1 MMIQIKPA
9 RKLTKNEVPNVQR
22 GVVMKLTTL
31 AVILAFF
38 TTCDSLYAQVSVR
51 TVKTYDE
58 NTLNLNTPDILA
70 VAAPLTYTNFV
81 SAVGNGFTSDRAGV
95 VNFDQ
100 PQSITAYPGVG
111 FNTMKAVYGASS
123 AYSMVI
129 GFSNPVDMLA
139 TTGLGTPISQKGCLR
154 QPSAAPLIFKFAPSN
169 GSPIRLVGFTVLQ
182 SQAAPS
188 TIKAE
193 FIQASGPSL
202 VATVMVP
209 SAPLTTKDTFIG
221 RATTVGGGIVAVKI
235 TVTQMVQ
242 GVATVVRFA
251 LDDLAFAQ

>member
-1 MMIQIKPA
+1 M
-9 RKLTKNEVPNVQR
+9 
-22 GVVMKLTTL
+22 
-31 AVILAFF
+31 
-38 TTCDSLYAQVSVR
+38 
-51 TVKTYDE
+51 
-58 NTLNLNTPDILA
+58 
-70 VAAPLTYTNFV
+70 
-81 SAVGNGFTSDRAGV
+81 VGT
-95 VNFDQ
+95 
-100 PQSITAYPGVG
+100 
-111 FNTMKAVYGASS
+111 
-123 AYSMVI
+123 
-129 GFSNPVDMLA
+129 
-139 TTGLGTPISQKGCLR
+139 
-154 QPSAAPLIFKFAPSN
+154 APSN

-251 LDDLAFAQ
+251 LDDLAVAQ